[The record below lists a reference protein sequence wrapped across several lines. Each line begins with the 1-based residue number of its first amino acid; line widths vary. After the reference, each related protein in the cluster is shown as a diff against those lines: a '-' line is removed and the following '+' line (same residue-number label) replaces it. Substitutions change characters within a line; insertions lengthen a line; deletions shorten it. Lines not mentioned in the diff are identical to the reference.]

1 MKPADVAINL
11 GTPQGSP
18 RTSSDFEE
26 VHYPHQHTSAASIS
40 STGSLGWTTVPR
52 REEELPLPHYMSE
65 DTARRRVPRAP
76 AVGDGSGTYAVH
88 DEKQALSYDA
98 YDDGGKDVYAKM
110 KAARGPVGSG
120 RVRRPPPPP
129 PTSIV
134 CVYTIFSLPIMSD
147 KTAERVHSSKLRT
160 YRPYHL
166 YPPFLLDTI
175 PQNRQVKYCC
185 LG

>member
-1 MKPADVAINL
+1 MQPADVAINL

-26 VHYPHQHTSAASIS
+26 VHYPHYHISTASDS
-40 STGSLGWTTVPR
+40 PPGSLGWTAVPR

-76 AVGDGSGTYAVH
+76 AAGDGSGTYIAR
-88 DEKQALSYDA
+88 DEKQPTTYDA

-110 KAARGPVGSG
+110 KATRGPVGSG

-134 CVYTIFSLPIMSD
+134 RVMLTFTILISYIVFRASSFI
-147 KTAERVHSSKLRT
+147 KTLNT
-160 YRPYHL
+160 
-166 YPPFLLDTI
+166 
-175 PQNRQVKYCC
+175 
-185 LG
+185 